1 MDLEALVI
9 NLPQA
14 EGRRRLMQAQFEQ
27 PGMPKYRII
36 PGVVGKDIPDQDLPK
51 IYDKARAVSDF
62 GRELTRG
69 EIGAALAHMAA
80 QQYIVDNSVPLGLIF
95 EDDAVIGNQFLIV
108 LERLIPMIDLD
119 KPQVILLNHVGR
131 YSAWGKRKV
140 DKLHWLYRP
149 YTAWGGLAH
158 LMTLPAAKALLADQ
172 RPIHVMPDSWMYFH
186 RKRIVDIRGVVPYVV
201 GNAPLAAK
209 SIVGDDRLQ
218 LNQKRGFKRWVRKYI
233 WQKFIFQL
241 FVKPCLRLWKQEST
255 W

>member
-1 MDLEALVI
+1 
-9 NLPQA
+9 
-14 EGRRRLMQAQFEQ
+14 MQAQFDQ

-36 PGVVGKDIPDQDLPK
+36 PGVIGRDIPDSELPK
-51 IYDKARAVSDF
+51 LYGKERAVRDF

-80 QQYIVDNSVPLGLIF
+80 QQCIVDNAMPVALIM

-108 LERLIPMIDLD
+108 LDHVLKMIDPS

-131 YSAWGKRKV
+131 YSAWGGRKI
-140 DKLHWLYRP
+140 DKLHRLYKP

-158 LMTLPAAKALLADQ
+158 LMTLPAAKALLEYQ
-172 RPIHVMPDSWMYFH
+172 KPIHVMPDSWMHFY
-186 RKRIVDIRGVVPYVV
+186 RKGVVDVRGVVPYVV
-201 GNAPLAAK
+201 GNAPLWSA

-233 WQKFIFQL
+233 WQKFVFQL
-241 FVKPCLRLWKQEST
+241 FVKPALRLGQQDST